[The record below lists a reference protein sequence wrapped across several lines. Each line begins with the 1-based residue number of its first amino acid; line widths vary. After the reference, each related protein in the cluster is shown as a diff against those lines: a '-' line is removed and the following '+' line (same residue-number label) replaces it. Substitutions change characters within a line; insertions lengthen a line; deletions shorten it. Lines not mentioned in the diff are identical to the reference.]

1 MIMKHNTME
10 EKENKIDSQ
19 FVPKNWERSDNI
31 ITIIGVGGG
40 GSNAVNYMYAQ
51 NIPFVNFVVCNTD
64 KKALEMSKV
73 PTKIQLGQVL
83 TRGLGAGTNP
93 EVGKKAAKESI
104 KEIEEAL
111 GAGTE
116 MVFITCGM
124 GGGTGTGAAPVVA
137 EVAKNR
143 GLLTVGVATIPF
155 RDEGPEAL
163 YRAIE
168 GIKEFNHHVDSLLII
183 DNEKLYEIYG
193 NLNIFKAFP
202 KADEVLAIAVKSIA
216 EIITCGGYINMDFAD
231 VKMVMQN
238 SGMALMG
245 HGSASG
251 PDRAIKAVEEAFSS
265 PLLNDLDVSSAKNA
279 LVNITSSGEDGKAL
293 ETAELSQIMDYIKKY
308 TGHTSN
314 FKRGVVRDDSIG
326 ENVSVTIVVTGFE
339 MASLPV
345 INEDDI
351 VKNNTIE
358 IKYDP
363 IPFNSRKHGVPLHAS
378 GTSQIKRKERI
389 LGKPALIVDTIAEI
403 EAMESETAY
412 IRRERML
419 TEEKE
424 QKDKN

>member
-1 MIMKHNTME
+1 ME

-168 GIKEFNHHVDSLLII
+168 GIKEFNHH
-183 DNEKLYEIYG
+183 
-193 NLNIFKAFP
+193 
-202 KADEVLAIAVKSIA
+202 
-216 EIITCGGYINMDFAD
+216 
-231 VKMVMQN
+231 
-238 SGMALMG
+238 
-245 HGSASG
+245 
-251 PDRAIKAVEEAFSS
+251 
-265 PLLNDLDVSSAKNA
+265 
-279 LVNITSSGEDGKAL
+279 
-293 ETAELSQIMDYIKKY
+293 
-308 TGHTSN
+308 
-314 FKRGVVRDDSIG
+314 
-326 ENVSVTIVVTGFE
+326 
-339 MASLPV
+339 
-345 INEDDI
+345 
-351 VKNNTIE
+351 
-358 IKYDP
+358 
-363 IPFNSRKHGVPLHAS
+363 
-378 GTSQIKRKERI
+378 
-389 LGKPALIVDTIAEI
+389 
-403 EAMESETAY
+403 
-412 IRRERML
+412 
-419 TEEKE
+419 
-424 QKDKN
+424 

>member
-1 MIMKHNTME
+1 
-10 EKENKIDSQ
+10 
-19 FVPKNWERSDNI
+19 
-31 ITIIGVGGG
+31 
-40 GSNAVNYMYAQ
+40 
-51 NIPFVNFVVCNTD
+51 
-64 KKALEMSKV
+64 
-73 PTKIQLGQVL
+73 
-83 TRGLGAGTNP
+83 
-93 EVGKKAAKESI
+93 
-104 KEIEEAL
+104 
-111 GAGTE
+111 
-116 MVFITCGM
+116 
-124 GGGTGTGAAPVVA
+124 
-137 EVAKNR
+137 
-143 GLLTVGVATIPF
+143 
-155 RDEGPEAL
+155 
-163 YRAIE
+163 
-168 GIKEFNHHVDSLLII
+168 LII